1 MNKKIGIIDEPIS
14 EGSLDHLDISI
25 HADSLIEYIKETD
38 TPITIGIQGE
48 WGSGKTSLI
57 NSIYSA
63 LNEGEDDKKK
73 KYKQIWI
80 NSWEYSLLS
89 SPEESLMKIVSK
101 IIKELTKA
109 DEGVKTAEHVGKAA
123 KKVFEGALRIG
134 ASVVGGT
141 SGADVAKEL
150 FDETDKSITALREQ
164 LSKLV
169 GEIKSSDKQM
179 FEKVIVY
186 VDDLDRIEPKNA
198 VAILELLKNIFNV
211 KNCVFILA
219 IDYQVVV
226 KGLEHKFGKQ
236 TPENEWEFRAFFDK
250 IIQLP
255 FMMPMGQY
263 NIGKYV
269 NGLLIDIGFVDGD
282 GLDDSSIKEI
292 IMRTVG
298 GNPRAIKRLV
308 NSVSLIQIFSEKK
321 NDGLN
326 YDNESEGIS
335 EEQAKFLLFSLLCLQ
350 IAYPYIYSLLI
361 EKPDFTAWDEKFAN
375 SKTMKKELN
384 KEKYPQFDQDFENAT
399 SSNNEDFDEDWEKA
413 LFKICYVRP
422 RMRERVEDI
431 SKFFSHIKDELLGDE
446 EESIETSIAHALSQ
460 TSVTSV
466 QSTDRSQSA
475 IPERVGKGIAR
486 MLDDIEVWVQK
497 EERENDKKG
506 GIDRIPMVKSI
517 YSDLSEQYKDV
528 EWQFSGPVS
537 GLINGTKFITI
548 YNNKK
553 PYTTITLLRHFV
565 NEYKLPKINKLTTT
579 CYAGGFNEK
588 KKTFKMSKDYTII
601 LKNPNDYVEN
611 KDLLNSW
618 ISKAYDMAKNHQD
631 KFLQLEFKEGS
642 EKCSGTLFNN
652 NELVDMKGNRD
663 EVRAMALKYLNDD
676 YRE

>member
-1 MNKKIGIIDEPIS
+1 MSRKIGIIDEPIRES
-14 EGSLDHLDISI
+14 SLDHLDISI
-25 HADSLIEYIKETD
+25 HADSLIEFIKETD

-73 KYKQIWI
+73 KFKQIWI

-101 IIKELTKA
+101 IIKELTEA
-109 DEGVKTAEHVGKAA
+109 DKGVKTAENVGNAA

-134 ASVVGGT
+134 ASAVGGK
-141 SGADVAKEL
+141 SGLAVAEEL
-150 FDETDKSITALREQ
+150 FNQTDKSITGLRKD

-292 IMRTVG
+292 IMRTIG

-321 NDGLN
+321 SDSLS
-326 YDNESEGIS
+326 DDVESEDIS

-361 EKPDFTAWDEKFAN
+361 EKPNFTEWDEKFAN

-384 KEKYPQFDQDFENAT
+384 KEKYPQFDQDFDNAT
-399 SSNNEDFDEDWEKA
+399 SDNKDFDEKWEQA

-422 RMRERVEDI
+422 RMKERVEDI

-446 EESIETSIAHALSQ
+446 KESIETSIAHALSQ

-466 QSTDRSQSA
+466 QSTDTSQSA

-497 EERENDKKG
+497 EELENDTQG
-506 GIDRIPMVKSI
+506 GVDRIPMVKSI
-517 YSDLSEQYKDV
+517 YSDLSEQYKDA
-528 EWQFSGPVS
+528 EWTFSGPVS
-537 GLINGTKFITI
+537 GKINGKKFITI

-553 PYTTITLLRHFV
+553 PYTTITLCRHFD
-565 NEYKLPKINKLTTT
+565 NEYKLPKIGKLKTK
-579 CYAGGFNEK
+579 CYDIFNDEK
-588 KKTFKMSKDYTII
+588 STFKLSEDYTII
-601 LKNPNDYVEN
+601 LKNTNDYTEN
-611 KDLLNSW
+611 KDILNNW
-618 ISKAYDMAKNHQD
+618 ISKAYDMVKNHDD
-631 KFLQLEFKEGS
+631 KFLKLELKNGG
-642 EKCSGTLFNN
+642 KVCSGTLFIN
-652 NELVDMKGNRD
+652 NELVDTKGSRD
-663 EVRAMALKYLNDD
+663 EVRKLALKYLNDD

>member
-109 DEGVKTAEHVGKAA
+109 DEGAKNAENVGNAA

-150 FDETDKSITALREQ
+150 FDQTDKSITALREQ
-164 LSKLV
+164 LSLLV
-169 GEIKSSDKQM
+169 GEIKSSNKQM

-292 IMRTVG
+292 IMRTIG

-321 NDGLN
+321 SDRLS
-326 YDNESEGIS
+326 DDVESEGIS

-361 EKPDFTAWDEKFAN
+361 EKPNFTEWDEKFAN

-384 KEKYPQFDQDFENAT
+384 KEKYPQFDQDFDNAT
-399 SSNNEDFDEDWEKA
+399 SDNKDFDEKWELA

-422 RMRERVEDI
+422 RMKERVEDI

-446 EESIETSIAHALSQ
+446 KESIETSIAHALSQ

-466 QSTDRSQSA
+466 QSTDTSQSA
-475 IPERVGKGIAR
+475 VPERVGKGIAR
-486 MLDDIEVWVQK
+486 MLDGIEVWVQK
-497 EERENDKKG
+497 EELENVRQG
-506 GIDRIPMVKSI
+506 GVDRIPMVKSI
-517 YSDLSEQYKDV
+517 YSDLSEQYKDA

-537 GLINGTKFITI
+537 GKINGKKFITI

-553 PYTTITLLRHFV
+553 PYTTITLCRHFD
-565 NEYKLPKINKLTTT
+565 NEYKLPKIGKLKTK
-579 CYAGGFNEK
+579 CYDIFNDEK
-588 KKTFKMSKDYTII
+588 STFKLSEDYTII
-601 LKNPNDYVEN
+601 LKNTNDYTEN
-611 KDLLNSW
+611 KDILNKW
-618 ISKAYDMAKNHQD
+618 ISKSYDMVKNHDD
-631 KFLQLEFKEGS
+631 KFLKLELKNGG
-642 EKCSGTLFNN
+642 KVCSGTLFIN
-652 NELVDMKGNRD
+652 NELVDTKGSRD
-663 EVRAMALKYLNDD
+663 EVRKLALKYLNDD